1 MLLLSHALTAL
12 LDERSHGGA
21 TVAVE
26 AMVVRNGPTA
36 GSTEAEISADEW
48 KARRQGLEPRKP
60 GPKPGVLPITPPPK
74 GEALKGEAP
83 LGESDRTRKACMSP
97 RPLSAIVLAAGEGT
111 RMRSTRPKPLHLLC
125 GRAMVLYVLDS
136 IAECGVR
143 RAVVVVGHGAERVT
157 KKLLDAAPDVPL
169 EFVEQEVQRGTG
181 DAVGVALT
189 SFSADELDDVDAD
202 ILVLPGD
209 TPLLRAETIASL
221 LETHQRTDAACTL
234 LTARVGDPTGY
245 GRVVRGRDDRVER
258 VVEHAD
264 ASDDERAIDEI
275 NTSIYCFRA
284 NVLGPALRRVTPE
297 NAQGEYYLTDVVE
310 VLAGAGYRVSAVVAS
325 DAADTTGVNDRLQ
338 LAAAEAELRRRTNE
352 AWMRKGVTM
361 VDPER
366 TYVDTTVQLAPDVT
380 LFPDTILQ
388 GACVVGAGTEIGP
401 NTRLVDCEVG
411 AHSVLE
417 QVVGRHAVIGDNV
430 RLGPFAVL
438 EPGALIPDG
447 ARPGPFYTST
457 PE

>member
-1 MLLLSHALTAL
+1 MRIRIVW
-12 LDERSHGGA
+12 ER
-21 TVAVE
+21 
-26 AMVVRNGPTA
+26 
-36 GSTEAEISADEW
+36 
-48 KARRQGLEPRKP
+48 KARGQGLEPRMT
-60 GPKPGVLPITPPPK
+60 GPKPAVLPITPPPK
-74 GEALKGEAP
+74 GEAPK
-83 LGESDRTRKACMSP
+83 GESDRTRKACMSP

-136 IAECGVR
+136 LAGAQVR

-189 SFSADELDDVDAD
+189 AFSSEELDDVDAD
-202 ILVLPGD
+202 LIVLPGD
-209 TPLLRAETIASL
+209 TPLLRTETITAL

-234 LTARVGDPTGY
+234 LTARVADPTGY
-245 GRVVRGRDDRVER
+245 GRVVRGRDDRVDR
-258 VVEHAD
+258 VVEQSD
-264 ASDDERAIDEI
+264 ASEAELAINEV

-284 NVLGPALRRVTPE
+284 SVLGPALRRITPE

-310 VLAGAGYRVSAVVAS
+310 VLAGAGYRVSAVVAE
-325 DAADTTGVNDRLQ
+325 DAADTNGVNDRLQ

-352 AWMRKGVTM
+352 AWMRQGVTM
-361 VDPER
+361 VDPGR
-366 TYVDTTVQLAPDVT
+366 TYVDTTVELAADVT

-388 GACVVGAGTEIGP
+388 GACVIGAGTEIGP
-401 NTRLVDCEVG
+401 NTRLVDCRVG
-411 AHSVLE
+411 ARSVVE
-417 QVVGRHAVIGDNV
+417 NSVGRGAVIGDDV

-438 EPGALIPDG
+438 EEGAIISDG

-457 PE
+457 SE